1 MNQKKWLQA
10 FITATIL
17 VVILI
22 AGIYIYAAD
31 RQNRDAAV
39 LTDTSGIPSTTAV
52 PSVVEPSP
60 NIILPTNTPAPT
72 PEPTPT
78 PFPEYDIH
86 LLAVGDNL
94 MHMGIVRT
102 GKQSDGTYNFDYL
115 FWVFLI
121 LH

>member
-39 LTDTSGIPSTTAV
+39 LTDTSGIGS
-52 PSVVEPSP
+52 
-60 NIILPTNTPAPT
+60 
-72 PEPTPT
+72 
-78 PFPEYDIH
+78 
-86 LLAVGDNL
+86 
-94 MHMGIVRT
+94 
-102 GKQSDGTYNFDYL
+102 
-115 FWVFLI
+115 
-121 LH
+121 